1 MDYCFQIK
9 IKDKVVC
16 NIPQKSSKNL
26 TRTVDLCSIISY
38 KVQRILSCHHCWHVV
53 SALHPLCRS
62 SHSHSSST
70 CSRNCWHFRRRFNAN
85 RWAVGH
91 VVKLF
96 VHYIIQGKPLT
107 VKCEVSDSESGGVF
121 TWKIG
126 NEIIR
131 SMSRS
136 LFLLWKH
143 FIVKT
148 FLPWNTN
155 KPRKVWSQVWLQ
167 SPTVFSAEEA
177 SKEGDRI
184 VDSVR
189 FVPEKKVC
197 DDNMMTM
204 WWQYDD
210 YVMSLSA
217 HIPHVSTRGWSC
229 GASTVRVA
237 ASTLTTS
244 RPTST
249 CWTCPRRPSPC
260 RRWGRARWPV
270 SASLP
275 ASTRHHSRAT
285 STGASGTWR
294 GGRRRL
300 YTSSRGTRP
309 ADTRPV
315 HSRWAQSYVKTCRV
329 IILLSASQ
337 PPRLLYAESQHLQL
351 G

>member
-26 TRTVDLCSIISY
+26 TRTVDLCSIISC
-38 KVQRILSCHHCWHVV
+38 KVQRILCCHHCWHVV

-204 WWQYDD
+204 WWHCDD
-210 YVMSLSA
+210 NMMTMWCLSQLIFLMSA
-217 HIPHVSTRGWSC
+217 RGA
-229 GASTVRVA
+229 GAAVRVQWGWRPLLWLHHGQHLPAGPAHLARHGA
-237 ASTLTTS
+237 AGEGGRGGQSPPHCRHLPATTAGQ
-244 RPTST
+244 RQLEHQ
-249 CWTCPRRPSPC
+249 
-260 RRWGRARWPV
+260 GRAGGAGGHSPP
-270 SASLP
+270 P
-275 ASTRHHSRAT
+275 AGGPDRQIPGQSTP
-285 STGASGTWR
+285 
-294 GGRRRL
+294 GG
-300 YTSSRGTRP
+300 
-309 ADTRPV
+309 
-315 HSRWAQSYVKTCRV
+315 CRV
-329 IILLSASQ
+329 T
-337 PPRLLYAESQHLQL
+337 
-351 G
+351 